1 MPERQESG
9 EYKNRH
15 RKSIS
20 LESYRGVGNGIM
32 ELNAPIADQFMST
45 ADMRNDI
52 VILQKPHDR
61 VREYDEVGSV
71 KVAKLLK
78 LPSLNLWKGDGI
90 VSTKKEGDTIL
101 IAIDDQEISQRV
113 ADKNDGKKSFDEL
126 FVGEFQREVRRGL
139 STCLKI
145 EKLLNGGSY
154 GLGFITAQGHFIL
167 WDLYVIPGSVGFELI
182 NGTDPLVGISRI
194 AASVGIAHI
203 GGNAITWV
211 AVVRDKARESLYK
224 ASGRVRN
231 SLFSKT
237 IPDDPFVK
245 RNPVDFVMPTVP
257 IDKLIRGELYLAG
270 KGRKLIK
277 KA

>member
-1 MPERQESG
+1 
-9 EYKNRH
+9 
-15 RKSIS
+15 
-20 LESYRGVGNGIM
+20 
-32 ELNAPIADQFMST
+32 
-45 ADMRNDI
+45 MRNDI